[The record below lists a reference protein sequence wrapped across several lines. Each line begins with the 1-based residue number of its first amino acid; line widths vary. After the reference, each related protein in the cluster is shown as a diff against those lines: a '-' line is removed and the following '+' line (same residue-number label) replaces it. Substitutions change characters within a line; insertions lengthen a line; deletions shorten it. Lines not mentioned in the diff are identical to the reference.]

1 MPDTQFILCDDI
13 DYKLEDSCQFAQKGW
28 IKSNGDIA
36 ASFIEETFN
45 NLENANTYIGECLD
59 WDTEG
64 KHDFFHYYMAGYNY
78 DYDYN
83 YDFYDY
89 DYGLEESNGEI
100 IRKKRGLAGIEENL
114 KKKKLRGEKK
124 KRRLSRKIGGNNKK
138 DRFGR
143 KTNKRRRNRNGQK
156 KKKISRKNKRRNK
169 KKKTIKKPKKINN
182 IQRKKDEKN
191 KQKKEQL
198 LKKTL
203 KKIGL
208 KSTPTK
214 SVMNKLECIEFAVG
228 KALEECGQKI
238 LAAADLPSY

>member
-13 DYKLEDSCQFAQKGW
+13 DYKLEDSCQYAQKGW

-45 NLENANTYIGECLD
+45 NLEMANTYIGECLD
-59 WDTEG
+59 WETEG

-100 IRKKRGLAGIEENL
+100 IREKRDLAGIEDKL
-114 KKKKLRGEKK
+114 KKKKVRGEKK
-124 KRRLSRKIGGNNKK
+124 RRRPARKIRGNKKQDRFSRKI
-138 DRFGR
+138 D
-143 KTNKRRRNRNGQK
+143 KRRRNRNGQK

-182 IQRKKDEKN
+182 LQRKKNEKN

-238 LAAADLPSY
+238 LAAADLPSF